1 MMALRGNLVT
11 PFRTIKQG
19 QIEVKGSKIL
29 YVGPRRACKGVVDY
43 GDAVLA
49 PGFIDIHVHGYAGYD
64 AMDSDNDSIQH
75 IAQHLASRGV
85 TGFLATLQTAPQ
97 QELLEA
103 LRRVIKVM
111 DRGISGAKV
120 LGTHLEGPFISRN
133 RMGAQQNFV
142 RESTQRQLEEIYEA
156 AGGTL
161 KIVTLAPEVNGG
173 LDAVKFLRERGVV
186 VSAGHTDAS
195 YYEARQAFDAGV
207 SLLGHFWNGM
217 RGLHHRE
224 PGIVGA
230 GLEDENVTV
239 ELIADC
245 LHVHPAVLGLTVK
258 VKGPEKV
265 VLISDLIKPA
275 GLPSGEHVFD
285 GRTFLLEE
293 GLIKLTS
300 GVIAG
305 SSCGLDNA
313 VHNMVDKVGV
323 SLPVAVQMATDT
335 PARVLGLD
343 TKGRL
348 EPGFDADIVIM
359 DNDLNAME
367 TIVEG
372 STVYKLDA

>member
-19 QIEVKGSKIL
+19 QIEVKDSKIH
-29 YVGPRRACKGVVDY
+29 YVGPQRACKGAVDH
-43 GDAVLA
+43 GDAVIA

-64 AMDSDNDSIQH
+64 AMDSDIDSIQH
-75 IAQHLASRGV
+75 IAKHLASRGV

-97 QELLEA
+97 KDLLEA
-103 LRRVIKVM
+103 LKRVKREM
-111 DRGISGAKV
+111 GRSISGARV

-133 RMGAQQNFV
+133 QMGAQQNFV
-142 RESTQRQLEEIYEA
+142 REPTQQQLEEIYEA
-156 AGGTL
+156 AGDTL
-161 KIVTLAPEVNGG
+161 KIVTLAPEVKGG
-173 LDAVKFLRERGVV
+173 LDAVKFLKERNIV

-195 YYEARQAFDAGV
+195 YGEARQAFDAGV
-207 SLLGHFWNGM
+207 SHLGHFWNGM
-217 RGLHHRE
+217 RGIHHRE

-230 GLEDENVTV
+230 GLDDENVTV

-245 LHVHPAVLGLTVK
+245 LHVHPAVLGLTVRI
-258 VKGPEKV
+258 KGPEKM

-275 GLPSGEHVFD
+275 GLPNGEHVLD
-285 GRTFLLEE
+285 GRTFLLDD
-293 GLIKLTS
+293 GLIKLQS

-305 SSCGLDNA
+305 SSCGLDKA
-313 VHNMVDKVGV
+313 VHNMVEKVGV

-335 PARVLGLD
+335 PARIIGLD
-343 TKGRL
+343 AKGRL

-359 DNDLNAME
+359 DKKFNVIE

-372 STVYKLDA
+372 STVYKLGA